1 MAKTNTPWV
10 GTLAEYEALE
20 THDPKVTYIIT
31 DDVEI
36 TDLIKDGEVSE
47 KTTFSSRKILS
58 LLKQALPPM
67 PDDKDR
73 LLHANGEG
81 YEWILADNYR
91 KHTDFLA
98 SQAFIGAKSINLTL
112 YASGSVYK
120 MPECGYLVL
129 NKYAEA
135 TGEVMSIWNNTNAVL
150 LDIAYSS
157 VPHSIGC
164 LICPVSKGDL
174 IKIQYDFSGETK
186 AFKFI
191 YAKGCE

>member
-1 MAKTNTPWV
+1 
-10 GTLAEYEALE
+10 
-20 THDPKVTYIIT
+20 
-31 DDVEI
+31 
-36 TDLIKDGEVSE
+36 
-47 KTTFSSRKILS
+47 
-58 LLKQALPPM
+58 M

-81 YEWILADNYR
+81 YEWILVDNYR
-91 KHTDFLA
+91 KHPDFLA
-98 SQAFIGAKSINLTL
+98 SQAFIGAKSIDLTL
-112 YASGSVYK
+112 YASGSVYE

-150 LDIAYSS
+150 LDIAYSI

-174 IKIQYDFSGETK
+174 IKIRYDFSGETK